1 MTKKQIQQLL
11 DEAYRLSPTHQWRTV
26 IGKFAKINDKQL
38 PIILVGLTRYIK
50 ACQKQNPPIKLEA
63 STFNEIFEDAKAE
76 RYVWQVVNED
86 RIQVDCAKNNGQRGG
101 SYRAKTV
108 RFFGID

>member
-1 MTKKQIQQLL
+1 MTKKEISNLM
-11 DEAYRLSPTHQWRTV
+11 ENSYRLSPTHQWRTV
-26 IGKFAKINDKQL
+26 IGRFNKLTGKQL
-38 PIILVGLTRYIK
+38 STVLVGLTRYIR
-50 ACQKQNPPIKLEA
+50 ACQKLGTPIETA
-63 STFNEIFEDAKAE
+63 TFNEIFEDARNE

-108 RFFGID
+108 RFFGIE